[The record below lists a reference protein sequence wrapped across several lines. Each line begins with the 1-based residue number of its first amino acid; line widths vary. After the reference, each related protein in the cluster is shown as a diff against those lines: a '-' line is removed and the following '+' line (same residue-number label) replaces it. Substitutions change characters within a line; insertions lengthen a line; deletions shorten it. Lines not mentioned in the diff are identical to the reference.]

1 MAMFPMLGFDW
12 SVPNPF
18 YVSSPVS
25 SKPSKY
31 LTELVALGFRSCGE
45 NCLKYVVYNGKSFK
59 KNDAIGYRGT
69 PILGNLH
76 VFLCNWS
83 ISLVGK
89 SQFFAV
95 IPYSI
100 YKWVKTMLTTRRGP
114 IIP

>member
-69 PILGNLH
+69 PILGNLLP
-76 VFLCNWS
+76 VYRCLEQRTKLSNSAGSCRACS
-83 ISLVGK
+83 AS
-89 SQFFAV
+89 
-95 IPYSI
+95 
-100 YKWVKTMLTTRRGP
+100 
-114 IIP
+114 